1 VSEVAKGGARPRR
14 LWVLAL
20 VLGLAAVGAWYSTHQ
35 RSAVVPEH
43 IAIGGGRPQLLDFG
57 MGVCTQCKRMKPV
70 MEQAARELGDTLD
83 VHVLDIRQE
92 ENERLAERFKMTS
105 MPLIVLADGAGKE
118 LWRHEG
124 FIDFTELSSAVKERL
139 GVISGACAPDKERCE
154 P

>member
-1 VSEVAKGGARPRR
+1 MSEVAKGGARPRR

-70 MEQAARELGDTLD
+70 MERAARELGDYAE
-83 VHVLDIRQE
+83 VYVLDIRIE
-92 ENERLAERFKMTS
+92 VNEQLAERYGMHAIPFI
-105 MPLIVLADGAGKE
+105 LLVDGAGKE
-118 LWRHEG
+118 IWRHEG
-124 FIDFTELSSAVKERL
+124 FVDYPELSQAVQERL
-139 GVISGACAPDKERCE
+139 NARGGVCAPEKEVCN